1 MWFLWCEYSKAC
13 CMFAT
18 LYFTLF
24 VWWMTALRP
33 RKQHLRCVCKSCS
46 AHDVNIRYLHIILLN
61 FFYVPLV
68 CVCASFHVN
77 FTRETYATQI
87 HSHKKMPQNTE
98 EYEEEQSK
106 RHEKKLAIRK
116 WEMKSKKERTNG
128 RRKMNRFYKAKCVC
142 ELWAPNAF
150 SWFSSELWWVVGI
163 SPKMMP
169 FKGAQNTRKCYLS
182 MLFTNIHTLY
192 ASYHTVSIVPSSDQ
206 FSHTPGLYGN
216 TKQMQC
222 VAECRWNVFSS
233 EMCEFVHASTGD
245 SCAANTKCVYVL
257 IFISMNHR
265 RRRMKISSIS
275 WIEPA
280 KNNTSACSG
289 LNKRKINCF
298 IYFDFKSIQQLFVLY
313 VIAIYEPKKRGREE
327 DMNEKMW

>member
-1 MWFLWCEYSKAC
+1 MRLWYVFVHLFMW
-13 CMFAT
+13 T
-18 LYFTLF
+18 LHAKL
-24 VWWMTALRP
+24 M
-33 RKQHLRCVCKSCS
+33 
-46 AHDVNIRYLHIILLN
+46 
-61 FFYVPLV
+61 PLK
-68 CVCASFHVN
+68 F
-77 FTRETYATQI
+77 I
-87 HSHKKMPQNTE
+87 
-98 EYEEEQSK
+98 
-106 RHEKKLAIRK
+106 AIRRCLK
-116 WEMKSKKERTNG
+116 IPKSMKGNRAKGTKRNLQCENERQAKIKSKKERTNG

-222 VAECRWNVFSS
+222 VAECLWNVFSS

-275 WIEPA
+275 WKTTPQHVRVWINA
-280 KNNTSACSG
+280 KLIVLFTLISKVFNNFLYYMWLQFTNPKNEEEKKTWMKKCGSLDSAE
-289 LNKRKINCF
+289 LKAF
-298 IYFDFKSIQQLFVLY
+298 
-313 VIAIYEPKKRGREE
+313 
-327 DMNEKMW
+327 